1 MIIDLISVSMENEQD
16 CRQEE
21 HKSTISKRRQQR
33 QCIVE
38 FLYMWQVQRDVP
50 VETLLKAY
58 LEEKADE
65 VAEEILQADFIPE
78 AVLGVVNHEEF
89 IDDKIQKF
97 AKNWAFDRIA
107 KVDLAILR
115 LAIYELCFCP
125 NTPVA
130 VVINEAL
137 ELSKCYSS
145 DDSKRFINGILD
157 HVAKEDLKK

>member
-1 MIIDLISVSMENEQD
+1 MILVSMEDEQD
-16 CRQEE
+16 CRQE
-21 HKSTISKRRQQR
+21 HKSAISKRRQQR

-38 FLYMWQVQRDVP
+38 FLYMWQAQREVP

-58 LEEKADE
+58 IEEKSDE
-65 VAEEILQADFIPE
+65 VGEEILQANFISE
-78 AVLGVVNHEEF
+78 VAIGVVNHEAF
-89 IDDKIQKF
+89 IDDKIRKF

-125 NTPVA
+125 GTPVP

-145 DDSKRFINGILD
+145 EDSKRFINGILD
-157 HVAKEDLKK
+157 HVAKEDLNK

>member
-1 MIIDLISVSMENEQD
+1 MENEQD
-16 CRQEE
+16 CRRES
-21 HKSTISKRRQQR
+21 KGTVSKRRQQR

-50 VETLLKAY
+50 VETLLKTY
-58 LEEKADE
+58 LEEKSGE
-65 VAEEILQADFIPE
+65 VDAEILQAGFISE
-78 AVLGVVNHEEF
+78 VALGVANHEEF
-89 IDDKIQKF
+89 IDGKIQKF

-125 NTPVA
+125 GTPVP

-157 HVAKEDLKK
+157 HVAKQDLNK